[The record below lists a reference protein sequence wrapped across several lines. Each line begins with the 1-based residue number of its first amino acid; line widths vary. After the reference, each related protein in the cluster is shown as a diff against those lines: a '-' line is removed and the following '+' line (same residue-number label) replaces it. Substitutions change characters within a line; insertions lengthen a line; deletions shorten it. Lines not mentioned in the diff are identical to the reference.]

1 MCPNDNR
8 GRPTMPGVG
17 APERSSGNH
26 LCGTKRHYHIRVH
39 ARRWNFLDR
48 NARCNVRKHCARD
61 GLERAKRGR
70 CHLPCRRSDGFNCVS
85 RSCEEIPLNQSARNE
100 WVICIYI
107 RDSINCYNFLILS
120 FFICRCMFLL
130 RKFLFTNFFITY
142 KDHPEIYVDIVGK
155 IF

>member
-17 APERSSGNH
+17 TLERSSGNH

-48 NARCNVRKHCARD
+48 NARCNARKHRARD

-70 CHLPCRRSDGFNCVS
+70 CHLPCRRSDGFNCVP
-85 RSCEEIPLNQSARNE
+85 RSCEEIPLNQSARKE
-100 WVICIYI
+100 WDLHLYLQFCKLLQF
-107 RDSINCYNFLILS
+107 FL
-120 FFICRCMFLL
+120 FICRCALL
-130 RKFLFTNFFITY
+130 FIKLQISY
-142 KDHPEIYVDIVGK
+142 HKNHLEIYGYIVK
-155 IF
+155 KVF